1 MQNPEFLFLGNS
13 IMEGYQL
20 EKHFNKPYLN
30 RGIGGDTAE
39 GILLRLYEV
48 IDKIPANIVFMIGIN
63 DISLGI
69 DEDVILE
76 NYKAILDDIGDN
88 LPHCKI
94 YTLSVL
100 PVIDTYS
107 PERFGLN
114 AAYWLSGINP
124 YEINDKIV
132 WLNKKIMKIAEKTGT
147 QFIDLHSC
155 FLDQENKKDLN
166 PELTYDN
173 VHLNEKGYQL
183 MTKLLREKIEDI

>member
-1 MQNPEFLFLGNS
+1 MQNPEFVFLGDS
-13 IMEGYQL
+13 IMEGFQL

-30 RGIGGDTAE
+30 RGTGGDTAE
-39 GILLRLYEV
+39 GILMRLDEV
-48 IDKIPANIVFMIGIN
+48 IEEKPDIIVFMIGIN

-76 NYKAILDDIGDN
+76 NYKTILDDIADY

-107 PERFGLN
+107 PGSFELN
-114 AAYWLSGINP
+114 TAYWLSGINP
-124 YEINDKIV
+124 DHINDKIV
-132 WLNKKIMKIAEKTGT
+132 RLNEKIKEIAEKTGAR
-147 QFIDLHSC
+147 FIDLHSF
-155 FLDQENKKDLN
+155 FLDPENKKDLN

-173 VHLNEKGYQL
+173 VHLNPKGYQL
-183 MTKLLREKIEDI
+183 MTTVLKDKIEGI